1 MKTYTQAA
9 MLALWRRSL
18 GLDELRNDCT
28 VEVFEGRDVAAA
40 LLPMMRRWYLDLLDS
55 APAGR
60 VPVQTVTP
68 AVQPVANS
76 RAVRVTLP
84 AAVRR
89 VIHVRA
95 DTWSVAVAPLAASMA
110 AGALARVSSPYAGPT
125 VRRPLAVDR
134 GDGTIDLYP
143 GAGVASAA
151 LAAVIDPGDDIYTL
165 DEALLGT
172 IPTTITQITEL

>member
-60 VPVQTVTP
+60 VPVQSHTL

-76 RAVRVTLP
+76 RAVSVTMP

-95 DTWSVAVAPLAASMA
+95 DTWSMA

-143 GAGVASAA
+143 GAGVASATVS
-151 LAAVIDPGDDIYTL
+151 AVTDPGDDIYTL
-165 DEALLGT
+165 DEALLGS